1 MGRRSKAFSSSP
13 AKRSR
18 SARISFSRSRSM
30 AVSVSKTAIRIA
42 SDLSG
47 FSGVASGMAT
57 GVRSGMMVAGM
68 PIRARPSFPTRLGH
82 FLDAAR
88 RLTLSALIP
97 SLVAASSYV
106 SQTISG
112 FSNRHPPCPQG
123 MISGVWIFHHRWY
136 GARGGRGVQP
146 PDLSFRS
153 DQRAAAGARVAGE
166 VAGARRKEDGQEERR
181 RVRALARGNRLCS

>member
-1 MGRRSKAFSSSP
+1 MARGSKAFSSSP

-47 FSGVASGMAT
+47 FSGVASGMAP

-68 PIRARPSFPTRLGH
+68 PIRARPSFPTRRGH

-136 GARGGRGVQP
+136 GARGVRGVQP
-146 PDLSFRS
+146 PDLSFRP
-153 DQRAAAGARVAGE
+153 DQRAAAGARVSGE